1 MEKIILSDEAA
12 AYLIAAI
19 AKVAADD
26 YRLGRAGLR
35 RFKSGP
41 RKEFYERRVSDA
53 ETFLKSDWFKA
64 MGGQPW
70 MFEKIKAECDAGIT
84 RRRWEWRLYA
94 DRRSGR
100 KDEPV

>member
-1 MEKIILSDEAA
+1 MGKITLSDEAA
-12 AYLIAAI
+12 AFLIAAI

-53 ETFLKSDWFKA
+53 ERFLTGDWFKA
-64 MGGQPW
+64 MGGEPW

-84 RRRWEWRLYA
+84 RRRWEWKLYEH
-94 DRRSGR
+94 R
-100 KDEPV
+100 KYNRQDESM